1 MVWRPQQHAGL
12 AGVDPQRGPD
22 AGDGAEH
29 RPAAAVR
36 LPSHR
41 IAGGPARRALQ
52 RFGQG
57 LAGQGGEVEFD
68 DPCCA
73 QRVAVQN
80 ERPVRSLDPQRA
92 VDERSQRR
100 TRQHPGQQAG
110 HTGPRTGERHGE
122 ADLFATGDPGDGHAH
137 QQRIEGKEEG
147 AGQSEASSASCR
159 GECKR
164 KHAGKLDECW

>member
-1 MVWRPQQHAGL
+1 MVWRPQKDPGL

-22 AGDGAEH
+22 AGDGTEH
-29 RPAAAVR
+29 RTTVARHLPAQG
-36 LPSHR
+36 
-41 IAGGPARRALQ
+41 IAGGPARRAMQ

-73 QRVAVQN
+73 QCVAVQN
-80 ERPVRSLDPQRA
+80 EGAVRCLDPQRA
-92 VDERSQRR
+92 IDERGLRR

-137 QQRIEGKEEG
+137 QERIEGKEEG
-147 AGQSEASSASCR
+147 AGQSEASSASRR